1 MTWTIEI
8 SLIDIIWRYIAGICT
23 IATFIL
29 ILREQRKNRKF
40 LKEELKKRESEAE
53 NEQ

>member
-8 SLIDIIWRYIAGICT
+8 SLIDLIWRYISGICI

-29 ILREQRKNRKF
+29 ILRDQRKTRKF
-40 LKEELKKRESEAE
+40 LKEESRKQEGEDT
-53 NEQ
+53 

>member
-8 SLIDIIWRYIAGICT
+8 SLIDLICRYIAGICT

-29 ILREQRKNRKF
+29 ILRDQRKTRKF
-40 LKEELKKRESEAE
+40 LKEESRKQEGEDT
-53 NEQ
+53 